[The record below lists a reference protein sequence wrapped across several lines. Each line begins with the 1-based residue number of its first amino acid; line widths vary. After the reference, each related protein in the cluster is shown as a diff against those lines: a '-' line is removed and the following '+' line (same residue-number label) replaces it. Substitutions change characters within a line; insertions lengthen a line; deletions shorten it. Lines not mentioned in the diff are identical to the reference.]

1 MLEHLLV
8 DGLELVVLDPH
19 VVADPVDEVV
29 DRRNHPI
36 GDLLSIGLY
45 GGCVAALLVGVGSP
59 EPPFSGMPGGG
70 LDIDLMTALGS
81 AVGES
86 VEFIANE
93 GSADFGAVLERLAAG
108 EYDCVA
114 AAVTVTPEREH
125 NVAFLPP
132 YVISGQ
138 GLAVDTVRLPQV
150 RSIDDLSGLTVGVQ
164 RGDTSESIAGH
175 LLAQGRVAHVRVYDC
190 GAVGTAV
197 ADLTAGGC
205 DAVLKLAP
213 ALSRLVSQVPNVEIV
228 QSGGIAT
235 DQIAIA
241 VNPADQALLARLQVA
256 QAELEEDGTL
266 QRLRRKWLGNP
277 YVDQSLAVR

>member
-1 MLEHLLV
+1 M
-8 DGLELVVLDPH
+8 
-19 VVADPVDEVV
+19 
-29 DRRNHPI
+29 
-36 GDLLSIGLY
+36 
-45 GGCVAALLVGVGSP
+45 AALLVGVGSP

-125 NVAFLPP
+125 TVAFLPP

-150 RSIDDLSGLTVGVQ
+150 RSIDDLSGLTV
-164 RGDTSESIAGH
+164 GH

>member
-1 MLEHLLV
+1 M
-8 DGLELVVLDPH
+8 
-19 VVADPVDEVV
+19 
-29 DRRNHPI
+29 
-36 GDLLSIGLY
+36 
-45 GGCVAALLVGVGSP
+45 AALLVGVGSP
-59 EPPFSGMPGGG
+59 EPPFNGMPGGG

-86 VEFIANE
+86 VEFIADE
-93 GSADFGAVLERLAAG
+93 ASADFGAVLERLAAG

-114 AAVTVTPEREH
+114 AAVTTTPEREH
-125 NVAFLPP
+125 TVAFLPP

-164 RGDTSESIAGH
+164 RGDTSEAIAGH
-175 LLAQGRVAHVRVYDC
+175 LVAEGRVARVRIYDY
-190 GAVGTAV
+190 GAAGTAV

-205 DAVLKLAP
+205 DAVLELAP
-213 ALSRLVSQVPNVEIV
+213 VLSRLVSQVPDVEIV
-228 QSGGIAT
+228 QSGGIST
-235 DQIAIA
+235 EQIAVA

-277 YVDQSLAVR
+277 YVDQSLAVS

>member
-1 MLEHLLV
+1 M
-8 DGLELVVLDPH
+8 
-19 VVADPVDEVV
+19 
-29 DRRNHPI
+29 
-36 GDLLSIGLY
+36 
-45 GGCVAALLVGVGSP
+45 
-59 EPPFSGMPGGG
+59 
-70 LDIDLMTALGS
+70 
-81 AVGES
+81 
-86 VEFIANE
+86 
-93 GSADFGAVLERLAAG
+93 
-108 EYDCVA
+108 
-114 AAVTVTPEREH
+114 
-125 NVAFLPP
+125 
-132 YVISGQ
+132 ISGQ

>member
-1 MLEHLLV
+1 M
-8 DGLELVVLDPH
+8 
-19 VVADPVDEVV
+19 
-29 DRRNHPI
+29 
-36 GDLLSIGLY
+36 
-45 GGCVAALLVGVGSP
+45 AALLVGVGYP

-70 LDIDLMTALGS
+70 LDIDLMTALAS

-86 VEFIANE
+86 VEFITGE
-93 GSADFGAVLERLAAG
+93 DCADFGAVLGRLAAG

-114 AAVTVTPEREH
+114 AAVTVTPERERT
-125 NVAFLPP
+125 VAFLPP

-150 RSIDDLSGLTVGVQ
+150 RSIDDLVGSTVGVQ
-164 RGDTSESIAGH
+164 RGSTSESIAGR
-175 LLAQGRVAHVRVYDC
+175 LVAEGCAAHVRVYDY

-205 DAVLKLAP
+205 DALLTLTP
-213 ALSRLVSQVPNVEIV
+213 ALAQLISRVPDVEIV

-235 DQIAIA
+235 EQIAVA
-241 VNPADQALLARLQVA
+241 VNPSDQALLARLQVA

-266 QRLRRKWLGNP
+266 QQLRRKWLGNP